1 MAEGLLFDTVGKILE
16 VLASQIFHEIGL
28 AYGVQDDISNLR
40 DTVDTIQAVLLDA
53 EDKHS
58 RKDHAVTIWLRRLK
72 DAVYAAEDLLDDF
85 STEFLRRKLM
95 SGSRVT
101 KEVLL
106 FFSKYNQFAYA
117 LEMGRKIK
125 AIRERLESI
134 KNDRQFHLLQQPYER
149 RVENTRRETHSFV
162 HKEDIIGRDGDK
174 NEIIDRLLDSSESE
188 IESVAVIPI
197 VGIGGLGKT
206 AVAQLVYNDEDVKT
220 HFNLRMWVCVSDIFD
235 VTTIVEK
242 MIRSATNRE
251 SEKLDL
257 DQLQERL
264 RGEIDGKRYLLVL
277 DDVWNENRDKWLE
290 LEALLMNGVSGS
302 KIVVTTRSERVARIT
317 SKLPFHALRGLPEDM
332 SWSLFTRMAF
342 EQGSEPKDS
351 KLVQI
356 GKDVVG
362 KCAGVPL
369 AIRTIGR
376 LLYYNNTETYWLHFR
391 DDELSKVPQEE
402 SDILPKLKLSYDHLP
417 SPLKQCFAYCAL
429 FPKDYLIVKEQLVLL
444 WMAQGFLGL
453 SIDNQCPEDVGHE
466 YFMSLLSRSFFQDA
480 EYDEWGNIIRCKIH
494 DLMHDLA
501 ESVAGTECAK
511 VKLDARNVNER
522 THHISCVSGFDS
534 SLEFPTA
541 SLRAKNLR
549 TFLSTVYSSSDRQ
562 LNESYCNKIVS
573 SFKCLRTLNLSNSE
587 IETVPSLIGK
597 LKHLRYFNLSHNAD
611 IKSLPDSVSRL
622 LNLQTLDLS
631 CCDDLVELPRDI
643 GKMVSLRHLA
653 IESCLSLTDMP
664 NGLGQLTNLRTLPL
678 FMVGRKT
685 QLSQLNGLNKL
696 RGSLRIENLGE
707 KQNSRLANLEAKEG
721 LQSLVLQWD
730 ANKTVIY
737 IDDALLEGLKP
748 HQNLKELT
756 IIRFGGIRLS
766 SWLSSVTNL
775 TMIDISICIKCQYI
789 PELDQLPS
797 LKRLRL
803 FKLSAL
809 EYISSSSPPSTTI
822 FPSLEEL
829 RIFACPELKGWWRT
843 DGSTTQ
849 TAEPPL
855 FPSLSK
861 LTIDGCPK
869 LVFMPL
875 YPSLEELSLCSTS
888 SHPLQQTMMRT
899 TNTAEPPFSK
909 LKSLTIESIDDLET
923 WPEEMMP
930 NFPSIQNIS
939 IELCPKLISL
949 PQRLNNATTLKTV
962 GIYDCP
968 NMAILPEGLQLQSL
982 EIIQC
987 PQLSE
992 RCGNNMA
999 VDWPKIAHIPNIRID
1014 NDLIQLGDAIN

>member
-220 HFNLRMWVCVSDIFD
+220 HFNLRMWVCVSDVFG

-332 SWSLFTRMAF
+332 
-342 EQGSEPKDS
+342 
-351 KLVQI
+351 
-356 GKDVVG
+356 
-362 KCAGVPL
+362 
-369 AIRTIGR
+369 
-376 LLYYNNTETYWLHFR
+376 
-391 DDELSKVPQEE
+391 
-402 SDILPKLKLSYDHLP
+402 
-417 SPLKQCFAYCAL
+417 
-429 FPKDYLIVKEQLVLL
+429 
-444 WMAQGFLGL
+444 
-453 SIDNQCPEDVGHE
+453 
-466 YFMSLLSRSFFQDA
+466 
-480 EYDEWGNIIRCKIH
+480 
-494 DLMHDLA
+494 
-501 ESVAGTECAK
+501 
-511 VKLDARNVNER
+511 
-522 THHISCVSGFDS
+522 
-534 SLEFPTA
+534 
-541 SLRAKNLR
+541 
-549 TFLSTVYSSSDRQ
+549 Q

-849 TAEPPL
+849 TAEPP
-855 FPSLSK
+855 F
-861 LTIDGCPK
+861 
-869 LVFMPL
+869 
-875 YPSLEELSLCSTS
+875 

-949 PQRLNNATTLKTV
+949 PQRLNKATTLKTV